1 MFAVPV
7 RKDILQRCV
16 VWQLSRRQQ
25 GTHKT
30 KGRAEVTATAKKM
43 YAQKGTGRARHG
55 NEAAPQFRGG
65 GKAFGPVVRSHASD
79 LPKKVRKLAL
89 RTALSA
95 KAAEGKLIVVETATL
110 AEPKTAQLKTHF
122 GKLGVSSVLVIAGAE
137 VDTNFARAARQHRP
151 CRCAAAAGRQRL
163 RHPAPRHAG
172 ADQGCREASRGAPA
186 MSVKANRAAVG
197 ATVSRARMY
206 EVIRS
211 PLITEKTTNGSEHGQ
226 VTFRVASDATKPEI
240 KQAIEG
246 LFKVKVKAINTV
258 TVKGKKKVFR
268 GRPGV
273 RSDWKKA
280 IVSLVEGHKIDVT
293 TGL

>member
-1 MFAVPV
+1 
-7 RKDILQRCV
+7 
-16 VWQLSRRQQ
+16 
-25 GTHKT
+25 
-30 KGRAEVTATAKKM
+30 
-43 YAQKGTGRARHG
+43 
-55 NEAAPQFRGG
+55 
-65 GKAFGPVVRSHASD
+65 
-79 LPKKVRKLAL
+79 
-89 RTALSA
+89 
-95 KAAEGKLIVVETATL
+95 
-110 AEPKTAQLKTHF
+110 
-122 GKLGVSSVLVIAGAE
+122 
-137 VDTNFARAARQHRP
+137 
-151 CRCAAAAGRQRL
+151 
-163 RHPAPRHAG
+163 
-172 ADQGCREASRGAPA
+172 

-211 PLITEKTTNGSEHGQ
+211 QFRIMIEPVDGSEHGQ